1 MDIMERIL
9 FMGKQ
14 GLGKLIQWEFLI
26 ELKKEILVLYPSQL
40 ISF

>member
-1 MDIMERIL
+1 MDIMELIL
-9 FMGKQ
+9 CMGKQ

-26 ELKKEILVLYPSQL
+26 ELKKEILVLYPNQL